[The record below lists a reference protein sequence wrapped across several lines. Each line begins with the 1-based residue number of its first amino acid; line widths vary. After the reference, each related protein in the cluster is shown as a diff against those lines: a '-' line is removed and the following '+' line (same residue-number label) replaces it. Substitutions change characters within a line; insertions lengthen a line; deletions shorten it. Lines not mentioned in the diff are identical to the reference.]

1 MIWIA
6 PYFFKIKKNKMKI
19 RFIILITGI
28 IFSGSLFAQYVN
40 IDEAYEYA
48 KKHISST
55 SSKHIVNEVPIN
67 IQNENQDRIHV
78 FSLSPLG
85 YCIVAAEKKAYPL
98 VGYSF
103 ESNFPA
109 STNKNFHSF
118 LSTVVEQIED
128 TRQSP
133 VSEHQAWYSE
143 NKSTTEYI
151 DPLLDNL
158 WNQDSPYNYSCPA
171 DDAGPGGHV
180 YAGCVA
186 TAQSM
191 IMHYWQWPYTGEG
204 EDSYYCVGYGTISAD
219 FSTGNYDPRGMISSA
234 DNKLCRPIA
243 DLMFHC
249 GVANHMGY
257 GVDESG
263 TGSNRVS
270 PSFKDFFKYDEDAIL
285 IYKDIVGID
294 VFSEMVA
301 DNLSLGRP
309 VWLAGIS
316 GSGGHAFVVDGM
328 DEYNNFHFNFGWS
341 GYGNGFFS
349 MLNAGGYNA
358 GLQAVMGIYPDA
370 DKGYPHYQ
378 DGLEVVSYIQGSLFD
393 GSGPIE
399 NYIPDLNTQWLIDP
413 QQEGDL
419 VESISIDWKEFD
431 LASGDY
437 VRVYDGSDVTAPLLG
452 EYTGNQLPSNISS
465 SGNTLLVEFVSDEN
479 EEAAGFRLEYFAT
492 TVNHCYDITQLTEPT
507 GSFDD
512 GSGEYNY
519 GNGSF
524 CIWQIVPDTDEPLVI
539 NFESFD
545 IEEGAEQLKIFDYTN
560 NQLLAAITGSYN
572 ENNLP
577 DPVIVESGKANV
589 RFTSNAFQNGPGWE
603 ISYGNNILGVD
614 SKKHEDVKDIVIFPC
629 PANEYV
635 NIQIGGQFKFPVQL
649 NLIDLTGKILE
660 SKIINENVLELFIG
674 DLPNG
679 VYILQVNS
687 SNYSSNT
694 KLIKN

>member
-1 MIWIA
+1 M
-6 PYFFKIKKNKMKI
+6 
-19 RFIILITGI
+19 
-28 IFSGSLFAQYVN
+28 
-40 IDEAYEYA
+40 
-48 KKHISST
+48 
-55 SSKHIVNEVPIN
+55 
-67 IQNENQDRIHV
+67 

-85 YCIVAAEKKAYPL
+85 YCIIAADKKSYPL
-98 VGYSF
+98 VGYSY
-103 ESNFPA
+103 ESNFPNQ
-109 STNKNFHSF
+109 SNRNFHSF
-118 LSTVVEQIED
+118 LSSVVEQVEE

-133 VSEHQAWYSE
+133 VSEHHAWYSE

-158 WNQDSPYNYSCPA
+158 WNQDSPYNYSCPE

-191 IMHYWQWPYTGEG
+191 IMQYWQWPYNGEG
-204 EDSYYCVGYGTISAD
+204 EDSYYCTGYGNISAD
-219 FSTGNYDPRGMISSA
+219 FSTGDYDPRGMISSA

-270 PSFKDFFKYDEDAIL
+270 PSFKDFFKYDEDAVL
-285 IYKDIVGID
+285 IYKDIVGND

-301 DNLSLGRP
+301 DNLLLGRP
-309 VWLAGIS
+309 VWLAGLS

-328 DEYNNFHFNFGWS
+328 DEYENFHFNFGWS

-358 GLQAVMGIYPDA
+358 GLQSVMDIYPDA
-370 DKGYPHYQ
+370 DKGYPHFQ

-393 GSGPIE
+393 GSGPVE
-399 NYIPDLNTQWLIDP
+399 NYIPNLNSQWLIDP
-413 QQEGDL
+413 QQAGDL
-419 VESISIDWKEFD
+419 VENISINWKEFD

-452 EYTGNQLPSNISS
+452 EYTGNQLPNNISS
-465 SGNTLLVEFVSDEN
+465 SGNTLLVEFESDGN
-479 EEAAGFRLEYFAT
+479 QEAAGFRLEYFAT
-492 TVNHCYDITQLTEPT
+492 TATHCEDITQLTEPT

-512 GSGEYNY
+512 GSGDFNY

-524 CIWQIVPDTDEPLVI
+524 CIWQIIPDTDEPLVI

-545 IEEGAEQLKIFDYTN
+545 IEEGADQVKIFDYTN
-560 NQLLAAITGSYN
+560 NQLLATITGSYD

-589 RFTSNAFQNGPGWE
+589 RFTTNAFLNGPGWE
-603 ISYGNNILGVD
+603 LSYGNTILGVE
-614 SKKHEDVKDIVIFPC
+614 SEKHDDINELMVFPC
-629 PANEYV
+629 PANDYV
-635 NIQIGGQFKFPVQL
+635 KIQIGAQFQLPVQL
-649 NLIDLTGKILE
+649 EILDITGKILV
-660 SKIINENVLELFIG
+660 SKILNEHDTELFIG
-674 DLPNG
+674 ELPKG
-679 VYILQVNS
+679 VYLLQVNS
-687 SNYSSNT
+687 NKYSSNT
-694 KLIKN
+694 KLIKNL

>member
-1 MIWIA
+1 
-6 PYFFKIKKNKMKI
+6 
-19 RFIILITGI
+19 
-28 IFSGSLFAQYVN
+28 
-40 IDEAYEYA
+40 
-48 KKHISST
+48 
-55 SSKHIVNEVPIN
+55 
-67 IQNENQDRIHV
+67 
-78 FSLSPLG
+78 
-85 YCIVAAEKKAYPL
+85 
-98 VGYSF
+98 
-103 ESNFPA
+103 
-109 STNKNFHSF
+109 
-118 LSTVVEQIED
+118 
-128 TRQSP
+128 
-133 VSEHQAWYSE
+133 
-143 NKSTTEYI
+143 
-151 DPLLDNL
+151 
-158 WNQDSPYNYSCPA
+158 
-171 DDAGPGGHV
+171 
-180 YAGCVA
+180 
-186 TAQSM
+186 
-191 IMHYWQWPYTGEG
+191 
-204 EDSYYCVGYGTISAD
+204 
-219 FSTGNYDPRGMISSA
+219 
-234 DNKLCRPIA
+234 
-243 DLMFHC
+243 
-249 GVANHMGY
+249 
-257 GVDESG
+257 
-263 TGSNRVS
+263 
-270 PSFKDFFKYDEDAIL
+270 
-285 IYKDIVGID
+285 
-294 VFSEMVA
+294 
-301 DNLSLGRP
+301 
-309 VWLAGIS
+309 
-316 GSGGHAFVVDGM
+316 
-328 DEYNNFHFNFGWS
+328 
-341 GYGNGFFS
+341 
-349 MLNAGGYNA
+349 
-358 GLQAVMGIYPDA
+358 
-370 DKGYPHYQ
+370 
-378 DGLEVVSYIQGSLFD
+378 
-393 GSGPIE
+393 
-399 NYIPDLNTQWLIDP
+399 
-413 QQEGDL
+413 
-419 VESISIDWKEFD
+419 
-431 LASGDY
+431 

-589 RFTSNAFQNGPGWE
+589 RFTSKAFQNGPGWE